1 MFEDG
6 NRKNKEII
14 GTLPE
19 KDRYAGKQTL
29 AALEAK
35 VLRILKARGIK
46 EEL

>member
-6 NRKNKEII
+6 KRKNKEII

-19 KDRYAGKQTL
+19 NDRYAGKRTL

>member
-6 NRKNKEII
+6 KRKNKEII

-19 KDRYAGKQTL
+19 KDRYAGKRTL

-35 VLRILKARGIK
+35 VLHILEARGMK
-46 EEL
+46 DEL